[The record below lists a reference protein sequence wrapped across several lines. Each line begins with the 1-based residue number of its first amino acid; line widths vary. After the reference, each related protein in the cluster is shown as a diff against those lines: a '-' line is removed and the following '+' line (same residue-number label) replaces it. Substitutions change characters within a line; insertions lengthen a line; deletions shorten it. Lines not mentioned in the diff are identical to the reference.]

1 MARTRFSELRDAV
14 VATPGAPER
23 LAARRADTLEEI
35 RLFDLRHRNPPIGP
49 GSD

>member
-1 MARTRFSELRDAV
+1 V

-49 GSD
+49 GGD